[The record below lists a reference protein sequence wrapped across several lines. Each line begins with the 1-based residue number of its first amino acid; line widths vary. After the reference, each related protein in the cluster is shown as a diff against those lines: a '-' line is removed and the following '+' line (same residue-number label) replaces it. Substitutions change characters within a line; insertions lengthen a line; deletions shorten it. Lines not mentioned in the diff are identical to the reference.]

1 MDSPK
6 HLRHKP
12 IISVN
17 DYDKID
23 AHFSKNTDV
32 KALSIGFSQYNPNEI
47 SVKVWRHSGIKWSR
61 QNEELPIHRNID
73 LTILLLASLLKD
85 INSDY
90 PNSNLR
96 EEVDDALNVDAIKQ
110 YYLKNQ
116 KFLRPRLEELKDKLD
131 EFLKI

>member
-6 HLRHKP
+6 HLSHKP
-12 IISVN
+12 IVSVN
-17 DYDKID
+17 NYDKID

-32 KALSIGFSQYNPNEI
+32 KALSIGYSQYDPNEI
-47 SVKVWRHSGIKWSR
+47 SVKVWRHTGIKWSR

-73 LTILLLASLLKD
+73 LTILLVASLLKD

-96 EEVDDALNVDAIKQ
+96 EEVDDANNVDAIKQ
-110 YYLKNQ
+110 YYIKNE
-116 KFLRPRLEELKDKLD
+116 KFLKPRLEELKDKLD

>member
-6 HLRHKP
+6 HLAHKP
-12 IISVN
+12 IVSVN
-17 DYDKID
+17 NYDKID

-32 KALSIGFSQYNPNEI
+32 KALSIGFSQYDPNEI
-47 SVKVWRHSGIKWSR
+47 SVKVWRHTGVKWSR

-73 LTILLLASLLKD
+73 LTILLVASLLKD

-96 EEVDDALNVDAIKQ
+96 EEVDDANNVDAIKQ
-110 YYLKNQ
+110 YYLKNE
-116 KFLRPRLEELKDKLD
+116 KFLKPRLEELKDKLD

>member
-47 SVKVWRHSGIKWSR
+47 SVKVWRHSGTKWSR

-73 LTILLLASLLKD
+73 LTILLVASLLKD

-96 EEVDDALNVDAIKQ
+96 EEVDDANNVDAIKQ
-110 YYLKNQ
+110 YYLKNE

-131 EFLKI
+131 EFLKT